1 MLRNLGLPFISL
13 AFIFAVARSSRLN
26 TKLDFIMFF
35 YFDAANVFLVFFMV
49 VSKMFQM

>member
-1 MLRNLGLPFISL
+1 
-13 AFIFAVARSSRLN
+13 
-26 TKLDFIMFF
+26 MFF